1 MLTGLKEVF
10 EMPFKNH
17 STLNDGFHQP
27 AVAGNGSGEVEVSL
41 FHLENVQ
48 TCYYWD
54 HNYAW

>member
-41 FHLENVQ
+41 FLLENV
-48 TCYYWD
+48 
-54 HNYAW
+54 